1 MTADSP
7 AQTCRIL
14 TFSGSVRDGSLNS
27 TLLSLLNDEAARQGA
42 VVTRVNLRDFA
53 LPIYD
58 GDIES
63 RGEVPETVSALRGL
77 IRDHAGL
84 LIACP
89 EHNGSVT
96 ALLKNTLDWCS
107 RPVDGSPSLEP
118 FHRKTVLIVG
128 TSLSP
133 FGGLRAIGHLRAILA
148 KMGATVLPQDLAVPF
163 GQTAFD
169 SGGFKTDTLRGLA
182 VDAIDVLLHDL
193 RK

>member
-1 MTADSP
+1 MTAETTTQARDVL
-7 AQTCRIL
+7 A
-14 TFSGSVRDGSLNS
+14 FSGSVRDGSLNS
-27 TLLSLLNDEAARQGA
+27 TLLGLLIAEAERQGV
-42 VVTRVNLRDFA
+42 VVTRINLRDHT

-58 GDIES
+58 GDIEV
-63 RGEVPETVSALRGL
+63 RGEVPETVAVLRRL
-77 IRDHAGL
+77 VRDHAGL

-107 RPVDGSPSLEP
+107 RPVDGSPPLEP

-128 TSLSP
+128 TSVSP

-169 SGGFKTDTLRGLA
+169 AGGFNADTLRGLA
-182 VDAIDVLLHDL
+182 TDAITALLQDL
-193 RK
+193 RR